1 MLGISLGTV
10 GTRRS
15 VVQGVQWFRG
25 GCSSSNETNI
35 ERKVVD
41 CKKGAKTRLGPNYS
55 YHRILIVEGD
65 TAYSTWEQTSGVIGV
80 VCESAHCLQGLG

>member
-1 MLGISLGTV
+1 MTQSTAIVKTLQSLEMLGMSLGTV

-41 CKKGAKTRLGPNYS
+41 CEKGAKTRLVLRS
-55 YHRILIVEGD
+55 DWAFV
-65 TAYSTWEQTSGVIGV
+65 ST
-80 VCESAHCLQGLG
+80 